1 MLDRVSESTVAATPK
16 QPSAVDV
23 HVGTRIR
30 LRRNVLGVSQT
41 TLAEKIGVTFQQV
54 QKYEKG
60 TNRVGAS
67 RIQAI
72 ATFLTVPVSYFFDE
86 APGAS
91 DDPAAENE
99 MAKFISSPEG
109 RSLNRTFASI
119 KDPQARRQLAAL
131 VKTVAEL
138 GTPH

>member
-1 MLDRVSESTVAATPK
+1 MLDRVSESTVSTPK
-16 QPSAVDV
+16 QPNAVDV

-30 LRRNVLGVSQT
+30 LRRSVLGVTQM
-41 TLAEKIGVTFQQV
+41 TLADRIGVTFQQV

-67 RIQAI
+67 RMQAI
-72 ATFLTVPVSYFFDE
+72 ATVLSVPVSYFFDE
-86 APGAS
+86 APGAAE
-91 DDPAAENE
+91 DPAAENE
-99 MAKFISSPEG
+99 VAKFISSPEG

-138 GTPH
+138 GTAH